1 MVRSSSARDRCRFRL
16 PFSFCCE
23 TSNAACSLFDMD
35 AIDSPEYVVPS
46 GPSELAAAVFSELGQ
61 LRCDGPCESA
71 SAAAVGNGCFCGF
84 LDDLTDS
91 QNGLVPKR
99 EFALKLSAT
108 KRFSPPKIDA
118 MYAAY
123 AENKLL
129 EQSEGKILNL
139 QKEGERLAEKARSG
153 SLEDMQAFNQNVQQR
168 TALMDEIDRQLSRAV
183 NAK

>member
-1 MVRSSSARDRCRFRL
+1 
-16 PFSFCCE
+16 
-23 TSNAACSLFDMD
+23 MD

-61 LRCDGPCESA
+61 LRCDGPCEST

-84 LDDLTDS
+84 LDGLSDS

-99 EFALKLSAT
+99 EFALKLSVT
-108 KRFSPPKIDA
+108 KRFSPPKIDE

-129 EQSEGKILNL
+129 EQAEGEIVGL

-153 SLEDMQAFNQNVQQR
+153 SFEDMQAFNQNVQQR

-183 NAK
+183 NAE